1 MDELT
6 IPATLS
12 PMNNIPSTSFGPNQ
26 PSIGAEQ
33 FGPSSDLATNVPPET
48 PSDQA
53 RPLHLDVDSSS
64 GLDFQTLAG
73 QSPPSVENVIID
85 TEGSKAEWRQPTV
98 TSKSDDDSDDAVRT
112 RVTKQDVETTG
123 DHGNH
128 KEHSKEL
135 LC

>member
-64 GLDFQTLAG
+64 CLDFQTLAG

-98 TSKSDDDSDDAVRT
+98 TSKSDDDSDDAGPAAAQQAGARAEMVSIGRALVQL
-112 RVTKQDVETTG
+112 RAM
-123 DHGNH
+123 
-128 KEHSKEL
+128 L
-135 LC
+135 